1 MTTSRKYEPPK
12 PSKED
17 AVHAGIRAGLSII
30 PVATELFQHFVTPPL
45 ERRRERWMD
54 EVGKALQDLEENKGV
69 KLEELQS
76 NDVFIDTLLQAS
88 QIAIRNSQQEK
99 RRALR
104 NAILNAALPNPP
116 EQSLQQIFLSW
127 VDAFTIWHL
136 RILKLFHNAERW
148 AAENNHQFPTVSI
161 GGSLANNILESAFPE
176 LRDNRTLYDQ
186 IWRELVQRGLVN
198 TDSLRGTMSQQGLM
212 SKKTTD
218 LGAQFLKFIEE
229 PK

>member
-116 EQSLQQIFLSW
+116 EQSLQQIF
-127 VDAFTIWHL
+127 
-136 RILKLFHNAERW
+136 
-148 AAENNHQFPTVSI
+148 
-161 GGSLANNILESAFPE
+161 
-176 LRDNRTLYDQ
+176 
-186 IWRELVQRGLVN
+186 
-198 TDSLRGTMSQQGLM
+198 
-212 SKKTTD
+212 
-218 LGAQFLKFIEE
+218 
-229 PK
+229 